1 MANPHAHLEDWL
13 RDAYAMARQAETLLD
28 AQAKRVAHY
37 PQWQDRLRLHL
48 DDTLGQQ
55 ALVEACLQR
64 LGTTP
69 SAIKDLAGRIAAYR
83 QVAGEMLASDEV
95 VKGAMAVYA
104 FQQVEIAAYTAL
116 VEAARATGEEEIRAC
131 CARILQQEHDMAAW
145 LLHHLPAL
153 TTAFLDRSAVD
164 RIDAK
169 R

>member
-1 MANPHAHLEDWL
+1 MATPHAHLEDWL
-13 RDAYAMARQAETLLD
+13 RDAYAMEHHAQALLD
-28 AQAKRVAHY
+28 AQARRVGHY
-37 PQWQDRLRLHL
+37 PLLQDRLLRHR

-69 SAIKDLAGRIAAYR
+69 SAIKDLGARIGAYG
-83 QVAGEMLASDEV
+83 QVATAMLSGDEV
-95 VKGAMAVYA
+95 VKATMAAYA
-104 FQQVEIAAYTAL
+104 FAQVEIAAYTAL
-116 VEAARATGEEEIRAC
+116 IAAARAAGEAEIHAC
-131 CARILQQEHDMAAW
+131 CERLLQQERDMAAW
-145 LLHHLPAL
+145 LLRELPDV